1 MVIYDIVCSI
11 EKLDCEEVK
20 YSENLTGIIGSE
32 GI

>member
-20 YSENLTGIIGSE
+20 YSENLIGIIG
-32 GI
+32 